1 MNHFPGCRTLFRL
14 SFLTILVVLLAS
26 CGSDVV
32 EVESSR
38 IRTYHY
44 YATGNPELPVNVS
57 SPTEPSLVLMG
68 GNDDVDSA
76 YRWMIQRA
84 GIRPGTGGRFVII
97 RASGADG
104 YNDYLYYNSDQ
115 YDTGV
120 TPPTEGW
127 VGGAAL
133 GLTSVE
139 SIVIPD
145 RASANDP
152 AIVAAVARAQV
163 VFIAGGDQSNYI
175 KYWKDTALHRT
186 LDTLIARN
194 VPVGGTSA
202 GLAILGQY
210 DYSALYD
217 SVTSAEAMSNPY
229 NANLTLDPIDATTN
243 QLLSYGGLI
252 TPTSLANVITDSHVA
267 PMSGINDSNDG
278 RDRMGRFL
286 TFVARLIAPQTNVAG
301 GCPGGAVTHTQARGL
316 AVAPRTALLLEGD
329 GVRSPFIGKR
339 VTNPS
344 NTYDSAVYFAS
355 ATQAPTV
362 CAANQPLTFR
372 QVKVQKINADTD
384 SFNLTDWIGQGG
396 STYYLD
402 IEAGQLSSASNQI
415 Y

>member
-1 MNHFPGCRTLFRL
+1 MNNFQSDRPQFRL
-14 SFLTILVVLLAS
+14 FLLTLLSVLLAS

-44 YATGNPELPVNVS
+44 YATGNPDASVTVS
-57 SPTEPSLVLMG
+57 QPAEPSVVLMG

-115 YDTGV
+115 YDTAV

-186 LDTLIARN
+186 LDSLIAKN
-194 VPVGGTSA
+194 VPIGGTSA

-217 SVTSAEAMSNPY
+217 SVTSLEALSNPY
-229 NANLTLDPIDATTN
+229 HVNLTLDPIDASTN
-243 QLLSYGGLI
+243 QLLTVGGLI

-267 PMSGINDSNDG
+267 AMNDVIDG
-278 RDRMGRFL
+278 RDRMGRFV
-286 TFVARLIAPQTNVAG
+286 TFVARLIAPQSNAAG
-301 GCPGGAVTHTQARGL
+301 GCPGGSLAYTQAKGIAVT
-316 AVAPRTALLLEGD
+316 PRTALLLEGD
-329 GVRSPFIGKR
+329 GVNTPFTGQR

-344 NTYDSAVYFAS
+344 NTFESAVYFVNAS
-355 ATQAPTV
+355 EAPAV
-362 CAANQPLTFR
+362 CATNQPLTFR
-372 QVKVQKINADTD
+372 QVKVQKINADAD
-384 SFNLTDWIGQGG
+384 RFNLTDWVEQGG
-396 STYYLD
+396 SSYFLN
-402 IEAGQLSSASNQI
+402 IEAGQLSSSTGQI

>member
-1 MNHFPGCRTLFRL
+1 MNDFQRYRPQFRIFLMTLL
-14 SFLTILVVLLAS
+14 SVLLAS

-44 YATGNPELPVNVS
+44 YATGNPDASVTVGQPS
-57 SPTEPSLVLMG
+57 EPSVVLMG

-115 YDTGV
+115 YDTAV
-120 TPPTEGW
+120 TPATEGW

-175 KYWKDTALHRT
+175 KYWKGTALHRT
-186 LDTLIARN
+186 LDSLIAR
-194 VPVGGTSA
+194 
-202 GLAILGQY
+202 
-210 DYSALYD
+210 
-217 SVTSAEAMSNPY
+217 
-229 NANLTLDPIDATTN
+229 
-243 QLLSYGGLI
+243 
-252 TPTSLANVITDSHVA
+252 
-267 PMSGINDSNDG
+267 
-278 RDRMGRFL
+278 
-286 TFVARLIAPQTNVAG
+286 
-301 GCPGGAVTHTQARGL
+301 
-316 AVAPRTALLLEGD
+316 
-329 GVRSPFIGKR
+329 
-339 VTNPS
+339 
-344 NTYDSAVYFAS
+344 
-355 ATQAPTV
+355 
-362 CAANQPLTFR
+362 TFR
-372 QVKVQKINADTD
+372 LAAPALGWPSWGNTTTRRCMTR
-384 SFNLTDWIGQGG
+384 SLH
-396 STYYLD
+396 
-402 IEAGQLSSASNQI
+402 
-415 Y
+415 